1 MSRTRRSRFI
11 PHLSRFPRSFVT
23 PVTTR
28 NRARGYFVHPG
39 EAARPAGSQA
49 KEANMRKDKSAVLHL
64 ALSFILVVALIA
76 ISIPVVAA
84 QIVFAPKMLKDGAS
98 AHHPAEDFS

>member
-1 MSRTRRSRFI
+1 
-11 PHLSRFPRSFVT
+11 
-23 PVTTR
+23 
-28 NRARGYFVHPG
+28 
-39 EAARPAGSQA
+39 
-49 KEANMRKDKSAVLHL
+49 MRKDKSAVLHL